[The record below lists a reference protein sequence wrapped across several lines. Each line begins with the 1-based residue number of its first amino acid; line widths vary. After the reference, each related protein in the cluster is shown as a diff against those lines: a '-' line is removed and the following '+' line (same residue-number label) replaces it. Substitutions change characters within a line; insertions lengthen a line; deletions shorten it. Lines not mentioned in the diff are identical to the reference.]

1 MNEQHDWKKKE
12 HILPKEFRT
21 FDAMAEHSTRWPG
34 AQPKPNTNGHRCI
47 RPRCQR
53 RHRCCRRRSRSNQ
66 AMRQASAVCEE
77 EIFDKIVKM
86 EPSIGPIAGSLG
98 NHCPFCQRNSRLLCV
113 HTVAL
118 VRSVLANEPVWRA
131 PRDPRR
137 RHVSWLYNQLKASK
151 ILKWLQE
158 KPEAVAAAGEA

>member
-1 MNEQHDWKKKE
+1 MATFAYIHAVNTAIAAAAAD
-12 HILPKEFRT
+12 PDRT
-21 FDAMAEHSTRWPG
+21 
-34 AQPKPNTNGHRCI
+34 
-47 RPRCQR
+47 R
-53 RHRCCRRRSRSNQ
+53 R
-66 AMRQASAVCEE
+66 MRQASAVCEE

-118 VRSVLANEPVWRA
+118 VRSVLANEPVYRA

-137 RHVSWLYNQLKASK
+137 RHVSWLHNQLKASK
-151 ILKWLQE
+151 ILKWLQAE
-158 KPEAVAAAGEA
+158 KAEKAENAEKFEAVAAAVAAAEPEAAEPEAVVP